1 MKTASTTSD
10 APDTKSSA
18 RRGDRA
24 LIAQLEARFREVT
37 LLLYDTSVPPAELSE
52 RLAPYMA
59 EDIVFVDPWQTG
71 GGRETYRRGAEGFH
85 RMLRFDFDITQ
96 LNVQLEEGQTRGRV
110 LVDGIMNLKQFSW
123 LYTYPL
129 RTFLVYEFS
138 LERTGDGQVQ
148 PRIHFHEEMWSLGDM
163 IAAVPGVNWFYTKV
177 FRPAFSVGFLAA
189 SEFYRRREA
198 QHPPSTAH

>member
-1 MKTASTTSD
+1 MKTASTTHEAQTPAS
-10 APDTKSSA
+10 
-18 RRGDRA
+18 RGGPA
-24 LIAQLEARFREVT
+24 LISQLEARFRKVT
-37 LLLYDTSVPPAELSE
+37 ELLYDTRVPPDVLSE
-52 RLAPYMA
+52 ELAPFLA

-96 LNVQLEEGQTRGRV
+96 LNIQLEEGQEQGRAI
-110 LVDGIMNLKQFSW
+110 VDGVMNLRQFSW

-129 RTFLVYEFS
+129 RTILVYDFT
-138 LERTGDGQVQ
+138 LERSVDGELQ

-163 IAAVPGVNWFYTKV
+163 IAAVPGVSWFYTKL

-198 QHPPSTAH
+198 RRPAAAH